1 MRPTVSFPM
10 ILLWLAALLLAGC
23 ASYGE
28 SVAPVPVPSDQA
40 DAVDV
45 DGAQLVARVYK
56 DPAVAERAFGFDIRG
71 AGLLPVQFVV
81 DNQSG
86 RNVSLRPQ
94 QTLLQD
100 DAGQGWPLLS
110 SDVAAERIRE
120 SVAKGETIKAG
131 AKGSLLTGLAG
142 GVAGAAIAVV
152 TGNDVAKTA
161 GKGAAA
167 GAAVGAIGAGATA
180 YADLGR
186 EIRRDLARHE
196 IEDRLIKDGELAYGF
211 LFFPGKEDVG
221 EPRSL
226 RLGLRIGDS
235 DRVTTVPVTVMDG
248 SP

>member
-1 MRPTVSFPM
+1 MA
-10 ILLWLAALLLAGC
+10 AALALAGC
-23 ASYGE
+23 SSYGE

-40 DAVDV
+40 NAVDV
-45 DGAQLVARVYK
+45 DGVRLVARVYQ
-56 DPAVAERAFGFDIRG
+56 DPAAAERAFGFDIRR

-86 RNVSLRPQ
+86 RNVALRPQ

-110 SDVAAERIRE
+110 SEVAAERIRE
-120 SVAKGETIKAG
+120 SVAAGETIKAG

-142 GVAGAAIAVV
+142 AVAGAAIGIV

-167 GAAVGAIGAGATA
+167 GAAVGAIGAGATT
-180 YADLGR
+180 YGDLGR

-221 EPRSL
+221 APQSL
-226 RLGLRIGDS
+226 RLGLRIGDTN
-235 DRVTTVPVTVMDG
+235 RVTTLPVTIMNG
-248 SP
+248 TP